1 MIQTRDTRPVDG
13 EKATIAVGNR
23 PGRLKVNAAMR
34 GPLRTAIII
43 GILAAGMAS
52 PVCAAGSAPAHPS
65 IVWRLSGGGDWLV
78 GLRSENETAPVAL
91 GPTSLKPAYADAEL
105 PASSARPAIVLR
117 LEGQRTVEPP
127 VACGLPF
134 WLAIDDQRAC
144 ARPPSAWAAGLSA
157 ALGWSG
163 PAIEAELHAGTS
175 TGPLPAKGSLAAA
188 ASAAGVRTPWPLLVA
203 PPAAGSLAVER
214 YGLDGR
220 VRLGEHVGLRW
231 SATIAHAE
239 VTGPSL
245 GLDPG
250 FDQKALSIGL
260 IRGAWSGGLTG
271 RLTRPRPAAGASAE
285 FGALD
290 LEVAWL
296 TPWDGE
302 FSFGAEN
309 LILRDQDRKPAQ
321 PAARLLPD
329 PPART
334 PFVRYRQDF

>member
-1 MIQTRDTRPVDG
+1 
-13 EKATIAVGNR
+13 
-23 PGRLKVNAAMR
+23 MR
-34 GPLRTAIII
+34 GPLRSAIII
-43 GILAAGMAS
+43 GILTAGMAS
-52 PVCAAGSAPAHPS
+52 PACAAGTAPGHPS

-78 GLRSENETAPVAL
+78 GLRGENETAPISL
-91 GPTSLKPAYADAEL
+91 GPTTLKPAYAEADL
-105 PASSARPAIVLR
+105 SASLARPAIVLR
-117 LEGQRTVEPP
+117 LEGQRTFERP
-127 VACGLPF
+127 ASCGVPF
-134 WLAIDDQRAC
+134 WMAVDDESAC
-144 ARPPSAWAAGLSA
+144 ARPSSAWAAGLSA
-157 ALGWSG
+157 ALGWAG

-175 TGPLPAKGSLAAA
+175 IAPLPASGSLAAA
-188 ASAAGVRTPWPLLVA
+188 ASAAGVTTTWPLLVA
-203 PPAAGSLAVER
+203 TPAAGSLAMER

-271 RLTRPRPAAGASAE
+271 RLTRPRPVTGASAE

-321 PAARLLPD
+321 PAVRLLPE